1 VRDTHPGE
9 VVVMI
14 YELRVYRAVS
24 GKLPDLLNRFR
35 DETIRFWERYGIRH
49 VGFWTTAI
57 GDSNN
62 DLTYLLSWD
71 SLADRDAKWSAFESD
86 PAWLAV
92 REKTERSGEIVETL
106 RNQILRPTSFSGLK

>member
-1 VRDTHPGE
+1 
-9 VVVMI
+9 MI

>member
-1 VRDTHPGE
+1 
-9 VVVMI
+9 VVGDARV

-35 DETIRFWERYGIRH
+35 DETIRFWERYGIRP

-62 DLTYLLSWD
+62 ELTYLLSWD
-71 SLADRDAKWSAFESD
+71 SLADRHTKWSAFESD

-92 REKTERSGEIVETL
+92 REKTERNGEIVETL
-106 RNQILRPTSFSGLK
+106 RNQILTPTSFSGLK